1 VMSIEL
7 NHSPR
12 KILIVKP
19 SAIGDIVHT
28 LPVLNLL
35 RCKWPEAHI
44 SWLVGS
50 AFADLLRGHP
60 QLDEII
66 MFDRK
71 RLGRGWYDPR
81 EAIRL
86 AKFLRDLGKRQ
97 FDLVIDL
104 QGLHRSG
111 WMAFFTRA
119 PVRVGFANA
128 REWAHLFYTHR
139 VPVDSIEQHAIGR
152 YLTVTDA
159 LGCGR
164 EPVKFEFATDEK
176 DRAHVDSLI
185 GGIGKFAVLL
195 PGTNWVTKRWP
206 VEKFAAMVK
215 PLKERFNLASVVAG
229 GPDEVE
235 LGKRIPAD
243 VDATGKTSLRELVAL
258 LQRAELVIAN
268 DSGPMHIAAALG
280 KPLVSVFGP
289 TNAVRTGPWG
299 RTESVISV
307 EIPCR
312 PCYSRKCSHISCMK
326 FLEIEP
332 VLSLAAEQLA

>member
-1 VMSIEL
+1 VTPIEL
-7 NHSPR
+7 HNPPR

-35 RCKWPEAHI
+35 RRKWPTAYI

-71 RLGRGWYDPR
+71 RFGRVWYDPR

-86 AKFLRDLGKRQ
+86 GKFLRDLGTHQ

-111 WMAFFTRA
+111 WMSFFTRA
-119 PVRVGFANA
+119 PIRVGFANA

-139 VPVDSIEQHAIGR
+139 VEVPSIEQHAIER
-152 YLTVTDA
+152 YLAVSDA

-164 EPVKFEFATDEK
+164 EPVEFHFVTDEK
-176 DRAHVDSLI
+176 DRAHVDSLVS
-185 GGIGKFAVLL
+185 GVGKFAVLL
-195 PGTNWVTKRWP
+195 PGTNWITKRWP

-215 PLKERFNLASVVAG
+215 PLRERFNLASVVAG

-235 LGKRIPAD
+235 LAKQISAD
-243 VDATGKTSLRELVAL
+243 VNVVGKTTLRELVAL
-258 LQRAELVIAN
+258 LERAELVIAN

-299 RTESVISV
+299 RMQSVISV
-307 EIPCR
+307 DIPCR

-332 VLSLAAEQLA
+332 VLKLAGEQLS

>member
-1 VMSIEL
+1 MSIEL
-7 NHSPR
+7 SNPPR
-12 KILIVKP
+12 RILIVKP

-28 LPVLNLL
+28 LPVFNLL
-35 RCKWPEAHI
+35 RRKWPTAHI

-71 RLGRGWYDPR
+71 RFGRGWYDPR

-86 AKFLRDLGKRQ
+86 AKFLFGLGRHR

-111 WMAFFTRA
+111 WMSFFTHA
-119 PVRVGFANA
+119 PIRVGFANA
-128 REWAHLFYTHR
+128 REFAHLFYTHR
-139 VPVDSIEQHAIGR
+139 VKVPSIEQHAIER
-152 YLTVTDA
+152 YLAVTDA

-164 EPVKFEFATDEK
+164 EPVEFHFVTDEK
-176 DRAHVDSLI
+176 DRAQVDSLVA
-185 GGIGKFAVLL
+185 GVGKFAVLL

-206 VEKFAAMVK
+206 VEKFAAMVQ
-215 PLKERFNLASVVAG
+215 PLRQRFGLASVVAG
-229 GPDEVE
+229 GSDEIE
-235 LGKRIPAD
+235 LAKQIPAD
-243 VDATGKTSLRELVAL
+243 VNAVGKTSLRELVAL
-258 LQRAELVIAN
+258 LERAELVIAN

-299 RTESVISV
+299 RMESVISV

-312 PCYSRKCSHISCMK
+312 PCYSRQCSHISCMK

-332 VLSLAAEQLA
+332 VLKLAAEQLS